1 MVSTKSYS
9 LKKIKRDMIC
19 LRTITR
25 ANLRQCRVDGS
36 SSVERQILL
45 NSFETIPVSKIDPLP
60 LKLGRCCLM
69 GGVNEH
75 LFIEASAVDRYSMVF
90 VGSPTAPLVT
100 VLPS

>member
-1 MVSTKSYS
+1 
-9 LKKIKRDMIC
+9 
-19 LRTITR
+19 
-25 ANLRQCRVDGS
+25 
-36 SSVERQILL
+36 
-45 NSFETIPVSKIDPLP
+45 
-60 LKLGRCCLM
+60 M